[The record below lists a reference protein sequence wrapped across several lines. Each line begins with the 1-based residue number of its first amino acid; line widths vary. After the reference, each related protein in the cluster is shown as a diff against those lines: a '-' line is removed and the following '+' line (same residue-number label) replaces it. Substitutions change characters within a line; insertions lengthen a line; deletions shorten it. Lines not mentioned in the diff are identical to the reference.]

1 MSYSMIQKL
10 ANNIDNKLTSRFDDA
25 IDWEKLNH
33 KYYVAFDEVF
43 EGLNEAAFYLYDKQ
57 KEIGLDAGEVRKE
70 VATKLEVSL
79 DGINNLIMFLAEM
92 KSNPL
97 LSNLHDKINSRI
109 RRLKVLAEVVKL
121 VQTFKNGIK
130 HNLQLISRT
139 FEELNKMTSILDMR
153 NST

>member
-1 MSYSMIQKL
+1 MIQKL

-79 DGINNLIMFLAEM
+79 D
-92 KSNPL
+92 
-97 LSNLHDKINSRI
+97 KINSRI